1 MVEALFPQENEMLQ
15 ALLSGVASIKAH
27 QTRMNVIGNNLA
39 NVNTTAYKGARVG
52 FQDMLSQT
60 VQGASRPSTSTG
72 GRNAI
77 QYGLGVVVG
86 STDVNVEQ
94 GSLGSTNRPTDL
106 AIQGNGFFPVA
117 DGNQV
122 FFTRDGSFD
131 TDYNGDLVHRG
142 TGARLIG
149 WMADENGNLDTTEMP
164 DATDAINIPIGKRNA
179 VQVTSRAELAGNL
192 SSSAVATDQVTTSI
206 TVWDSLGSPHDL
218 TVVMSNHQV
227 PGTGTP
233 PTGATSSWDWVAYD
247 GPVTGTPI
255 GSSATAGN
263 SPLYF
268 DANGEMVASLG
279 PGVFNKVALT
289 GTGGA
294 STPFSVELDFGGVGS
309 LNNSSSATFSRQ
321 NGFQPGSLS
330 GISIGPDGVITGIFS
345 NGLNRTL
352 GQVAL
357 STFANP
363 QGLMRVS
370 DNMWAM
376 SENSG
381 IPQFGTPKN
390 ENFGSINA
398 GYLEQSNV
406 DISSEFTDLI
416 VTQRGFQANT
426 KIVTTVDEMLQE
438 LINLRR

>member
-1 MVEALFPQENEMLQ
+1 MLQ

-60 VQGASRPSTSTG
+60 VQGASRPSSNSG

-86 STDVNVEQ
+86 STDINVEQ

-117 DGNQV
+117 DGNRMYY
-122 FFTRDGSFD
+122 TRDGSFD
-131 TDYNGDLVHRG
+131 TDMAGDLVHRG
-142 TGARLIG
+142 TGARLLG
-149 WMADENGNLDTTEMP
+149 WTADANGQL
-164 DATDAINIPIGKRNA
+164 DATQALSAASTINIPVGKLNA

-192 SSSAVATDQVTTSI
+192 DSAAPSSDQVVTSI
-206 TVWDSLGSPHDL
+206 TVWDSLGTPHDL
-218 TVVMSNHQV
+218 TVVMTNHQI

-233 PTGATSSWDWVAYD
+233 PAGATSSWDWVAYD
-247 GPVTGTPI
+247 GPITGAPI
-255 GSSATAGN
+255 GSSAGAGN
-263 SPLYF
+263 EPLYF
-268 DANGEMVASLG
+268 DANGEAVSGLAAGTYNTVSM
-279 PGVFNKVALT
+279 T
-289 GTGGA
+289 GAGGA
-294 STPFSVELDFGGVGS
+294 ATPFSIELDFSGLGS
-309 LNNSSSATFSRQ
+309 LNDTSSASFSRQ

-330 GISIGPDGVITGIFS
+330 GIAIGSDGVITGIFS

-357 STFANP
+357 ATFANS
-363 QGLMRVS
+363 QGMMRVS
-370 DNMWAM
+370 DNMWSAT
-376 SENSG
+376 ENSG
-381 IPQFGTPKN
+381 IPNIGTAKSQ
-390 ENFGSINA
+390 NFGSINA

-426 KIVTTVDEMLQE
+426 KIVTTVDQMLEE